1 MISGKTIL
9 YGLFGYPVKH
19 TLSPKMHNAAF
30 KNLRIKAKYVPFEI
44 KPENL
49 ETKLK
54 SLVELGFGGINVTVP
69 HKESCMRYL
78 DEIDKNAKLI
88 GAVNTIKVEGS
99 KLIGYNT
106 DGLGF
111 LRSLKENNINID
123 GSSVLILGAGGASR
137 AISVSMLEKV
147 DKVYIYDIDSLK
159 AKALID
165 DLNNIIADK
174 AVFLDKEDLKEKITF
189 VNILVNATPVG
200 LKQDESPIEEEL
212 LSNNLRLVY
221 DLIYNPPVTKLL
233 KAAQARSIATM
244 NGLGMLIYQG
254 MESFKIWTGVD
265 SSFDVMKQA
274 VS

>member
-165 DLNNIIADK
+165 DLNNIIAD
-174 AVFLDKEDLKEKITF
+174 
-189 VNILVNATPVG
+189 
-200 LKQDESPIEEEL
+200 
-212 LSNNLRLVY
+212 
-221 DLIYNPPVTKLL
+221 
-233 KAAQARSIATM
+233 
-244 NGLGMLIYQG
+244 
-254 MESFKIWTGVD
+254 
-265 SSFDVMKQA
+265 
-274 VS
+274 